1 MPTLPY
7 SGTRAASTLRS
18 IRSAL
23 FSYHHSFSLHSRIR
37 ILTMSLA
44 ALAVAVSA
52 LAIYMV
58 AEQALRDQLGDRV
71 SRNADALISGA
82 TTGVPSTAFGF
93 GAGNPDG
100 PAIKAALVTS
110 DGEFVTFTTD
120 STPFTNSAGV
130 FDEPEQN
137 VVNGTASESLRE
149 VRGYALTAKRTTSGE
164 TLMVAESLHSNE
176 PLLTK
181 LTLALVS
188 IGAFL
193 VALAGIA
200 GSAVARTG
208 LRPVK
213 RLRNATE
220 RVARTGELEPI
231 VVTGDDELASLANSF
246 NEMLAAL
253 AVSGARQNKLI
264 TDAGEELMEPLQ
276 ALRAKIDMVM
286 SFDADSPSPVSRA
299 EQDEVRAGVMSDMDV
314 IIRLVHDL
322 VDQARDSSP
331 TART

>member
-1 MPTLPY
+1 MWKI
-7 SGTRAASTLRS
+7 S
-18 IRSAL
+18 
-23 FSYHHSFSLHSRIR
+23 
-37 ILTMSLA
+37 
-44 ALAVAVSA
+44 V
-52 LAIYMV
+52 
-58 AEQALRDQLGDRV
+58 RV
-71 SRNADALISGA
+71 LVI
-82 TTGVPSTAFGF
+82 GV
-93 GAGNPDG
+93 
-100 PAIKAALVTS
+100 
-110 DGEFVTFTTD
+110 
-120 STPFTNSAGV
+120 
-130 FDEPEQN
+130 
-137 VVNGTASESLRE
+137 
-149 VRGYALTAKRTTSGE
+149 
-164 TLMVAESLHSNE
+164 
-176 PLLTK
+176 
-181 LTLALVS
+181 
-188 IGAFL
+188 
-193 VALAGIA
+193 
-200 GSAVARTG
+200 
-208 LRPVK
+208 PVK